1 MDMVKRFEVWNIE
14 LNPTLGH
21 EMNKIRPCVVISPD
35 EANKFLKTVIVIP
48 LTSTIRNY
56 PTRVQCKFKSRQ
68 GQLAI
73 DQIRAVD
80 KMRLVKKLGMLD
92 QETCKILCTLIG
104 IMFRY

>member
-1 MDMVKRFEVWNIE
+1 MVKRFEVWNIE